1 MKTLLDYNDFLN
13 EKNNNSKD
21 DFINQIIN
29 LPFKVRKE
37 LIEELEDLKDEK
49 IKESF
54 SGILSK
60 FKNHLS
66 KKALDFIINL
76 NEKEID
82 KQVNMLKILDP
93 TDLSP
98 EVLRVPTVSGI
109 YLGGGIDK
117 TKEDSESKMWRE
129 EVEQF
134 FGDEHIVF
142 DSEIAELGRTG
153 KLKNKSKYKKPL
165 LFNPM
170 RNELVRQDPNWTEY
184 HRMWREGEFDEI
196 ESGSEQ
202 EKMWLEW
209 VKITNTA
216 INKPDRLI
224 IQECDTN
231 LVSLNADAGGG
242 TYGEI
247 ELTTYRNLNLFIW
260 LNDAWTIKDIS
271 PWLIPSITKI
281 VRTKEELFTL
291 LKTIKNHPS
300 NKK

>member
-1 MKTLLDYNDFLN
+1 
-13 EKNNNSKD
+13 
-21 DFINQIIN
+21 
-29 LPFKVRKE
+29 
-37 LIEELEDLKDEK
+37 
-49 IKESF
+49 
-54 SGILSK
+54 
-60 FKNHLS
+60 
-66 KKALDFIINL
+66 
-76 NEKEID
+76 
-82 KQVNMLKILDP
+82 MLKVLDP

-117 TKEDSESKMWRE
+117 TKEDSESKFWRE

-142 DSEIAELGRTG
+142 DSEIAELGKTG

-170 RNELVRQDPNWTEY
+170 RNELVRKDPNWAEY
-184 HRMWREGEFDEI
+184 HRMWREGEFDKI
-196 ESGSEQ
+196 EPGSEQ
-202 EKMWLEW
+202 EKMWLDW

-231 LVSLNADAGGG
+231 LVSLNAGAGGG

-247 ELTTYRNLNLFIW
+247 ELTAYRNLNLFIW

-291 LKTIKNHPS
+291 LETIKNHPS
-300 NKK
+300 NKN